1 MVEESGTLSQPAST
15 PPEEKSLNPR
25 QRAFVHE
32 YLQDLNA
39 TQAAIRAG
47 YSPQT
52 AQEQSYE
59 LLSKPLI
66 KAAVEKAKAQ
76 RLARVN
82 ISADSVLNEIHAL
95 ATSNVDHYYIDDFG
109 NVRPTPEAP
118 DHAMAA
124 VSSIKKKIHHDK
136 DGGITYEVELKLW
149 DKPGQLKLMGKHAGV
164 KACLDR
170 VEHSGLNGQPI
181 EFAQLSTE
189 ELLARHQELV
199 DVASPEKK

>member
-1 MVEESGTLSQPAST
+1 MVEESNQPAAVAA
-15 PPEEKSLNPR
+15 EEKSLNSR

-47 YSPQT
+47 YSPHT
-52 AQEQSYE
+52 AGEASYE
-59 LLSKPLI
+59 LLNNPRISV
-66 KAAVEKAKAQ
+66 AVEKAKAQ

-82 ISADSVLNEIHAL
+82 ISADSIISEIHAL
-95 ATSNVDHYYIDDFG
+95 ATSRVEHYYIDDFG
-109 NVRPTPEAP
+109 NVQPTPEAP
-118 DHAMAA
+118 DNAMAA

-136 DGGITYEVELKLW
+136 EGGITYEVEFRLW

-170 VEHSGLNGQPI
+170 VEVSGINGAPI
-181 EFAQLSTE
+181 EITQLTTE